1 MFSKIQTQTSNIQ
14 EFIVLWLRF
23 IEDDYCEILWHE
35 GQLCF
40 TWQLLYQYNWHIQNI
55 DTEDPSHRGNFPQ
68 ILRSNYFVGALLSV
82 VLLLL
87 CVSQDDFT
95 RWRQNWTW
103 IYLQVS
109 VCASCSQMVLFLPL
123 LLFLLFLLFLRG
135 EASSRHDGL
144 GKQNRIRQ
152 QQLHQPG
159 DCCVLRVWA
168 LLSALLQTKDWVSLP
183 DVGDQQ
189 DQHRLREGCCS
200 EHFIRGRNRI

>member
-1 MFSKIQTQTSNIQ
+1 MKTTNARYCDTKNNFASHDSCSLISTTDTYKI
-14 EFIVLWLRF
+14 L
-23 IEDDYCEILWHE
+23 ILKILVKE
-35 GQLCF
+35 ETFLKYS
-40 TWQLLYQYNWHIQNI
+40 TTLLVI
-55 DTEDPSHRGNFPQ
+55 
-68 ILRSNYFVGALLSV
+68 

-123 LLFLLFLLFLRG
+123 LLFLLFLLFFRG

-144 GKQNRIRQ
+144 GRKNGIRQ

-159 DCCVLRVWA
+159 DCCVLR
-168 LLSALLQTKDWVSLP
+168 L
-183 DVGDQQ
+183 
-189 DQHRLREGCCS
+189 
-200 EHFIRGRNRI
+200 